1 LINIFLFSFI
11 SSIYLICAGSIFYA
25 KKNNGISDIYTS
37 IFFGSSFLGFGSV
50 ILNFYLPL
58 DIIINSIVFILILF
72 VGLLL
77 ILKRKNLYNVIIG
90 SLLIS
95 LISTLILSYDTI
107 YRPDAN
113 LYHLPFTKIINENKI
128 IFGISNIHFRFGH
141 ISILQ
146 YLNAN
151 FYNFLFKENG
161 ILIPAAII
169 FSSFVL
175 YFYNEIKNNS
185 EKNKIYT
192 FYIFLLLAYM
202 LYGFNRYSEFGN
214 DTISHLYFFLITSY
228 FLKDNYNENITVE
241 DFTKIVLLSLFCF
254 MLKTSLVFVF
264 IIPLYIFIFKFK
276 KKYIFN
282 LSNIFI
288 LLVSLSWII
297 KNLII
302 SGCVIYPVEVT
313 CFNNLD
319 WISNNPDDLI
329 SPLIQSLDNEAWTKG
344 WPDYKERSVTQQTY
358 VENFYWLPTWLSN
371 HGLFIFKK
379 ISIYAFIILIIILVL
394 KKIHTKGS
402 LSKTKFNNYNINLLL
417 LFSLICVFIWFI
429 RFPVF
434 RYGSSYIIVLLATIT
449 TIAIIKFK
457 FIELNSV
464 KYKKFL
470 NVSIIIF
477 FVLFSLKHTM
487 RIYKNYKNLSFS
499 NPWPQFPK
507 KENTKYISR
516 PILIDGKFAYYRL
529 REKRDGCGYTSAPCT
544 PYPVKNN
551 IYLKKINGYK
561 FYLIKK

>member
-1 LINIFLFSFI
+1 MINIFLFSFI

-25 KKNNGISDIYTS
+25 KKNNDISDIYTS
-37 IFFGSSFLGFGSV
+37 IFFGSSLIGFGSV
-50 ILNFYLPL
+50 IINFYLPL
-58 DIIINSIVFILILF
+58 DIVINSIIFIIILF

-77 ILKRKNLYNVIIG
+77 ILKRKNLYNVLIC
-90 SLLIS
+90 SFLIS

-141 ISILQ
+141 TSILQ

-161 ILIPAAII
+161 IIIPAAII

-175 YFYNEIKNNS
+175 YFYNEVKNNA

-192 FYIFLLLAYM
+192 FYIFLLLAYI
-202 LYGFNRYSEFGN
+202 LYGYNRYSEFGN
-214 DTISHLYFFLITSY
+214 DTISHLYLFLISSY
-228 FLKDNYNENITVE
+228 LLKDNYKENIITE
-241 DFTKIVLLSLFCF
+241 DFNKIVLLSFFCF

-264 IIPLYIFIFKFK
+264 IIPLYIFIFKFN

-288 LLVSLSWII
+288 LLISLSWII

-302 SGCVIYPVEVT
+302 SGCIIYPVQFT
-313 CFNNLD
+313 CFDNLN
-319 WISNNPDDLI
+319 WISNNSEDLI
-329 SPLIQSLDNEAWTKG
+329 SPFIQSLDNEAWTKG
-344 WPDYKERSVTQQTY
+344 WPDYKGESVTRQTY

-371 HGLFIFKK
+371 HGFLIFKK
-379 ISIYAFIILIIILVL
+379 ILIFTVIILIIILIL
-394 KKIHTKGS
+394 KKIHAKGD
-402 LSKTKFNNYNINLLL
+402 LSKTKFNNNINLLL

-434 RYGSSYIIVLLATIT
+434 RYGSSYVVVLLVTIA

-457 FIELNSV
+457 YIELNSI

-470 NVSIIIF
+470 NLSIIIF
-477 FVLFSLKHTM
+477 FVLFSLKHTI
-487 RIYKNYKNLSFS
+487 RIYKNYNNLSVN

-507 KENTKYISR
+507 KENTKYISK
-516 PILIDGKFAYYRL
+516 PILIDGKFAYYML
-529 REKRDGCGYTSAPCT
+529 RQKRDGCGYTLAPCT

-551 IYLKKINGYK
+551 IYLKTINGYK